1 MNWNPSNAVTFISAV
16 TMDPGTLMP
25 MHFGDDTMASL
36 IGAIKAYS
44 FYIAQYMRLYPHPQM
59 DLHPKN
65 LLNAL
70 IQYRIKTNTELSNPT
85 N

>member
-16 TMDPGTLMP
+16 TMDPGTLTP
-25 MHFGDDTMASL
+25 MHFGDGTNTSL
-36 IGAIKAYS
+36 IGVIKAYS
-44 FYIAQYMRLYPHPQM
+44 LHIAQYMRLYPHPQM

-65 LLNAL
+65 LLDAL
-70 IQYRIKTNTELSNPT
+70 IQYRIKTNTELSNPI